1 VLDAA
6 RQTNEHFAIVPVSDD
21 IAAVE
26 TRFAAR
32 SGGTALLIYRL
43 HALGRDCH
51 LVIDTAPGN
60 TTFLGRAAIVAA
72 DVVIVPVRPL
82 PGADRDAIAVVNQL
96 RGMAGT
102 AHVFVVAVQSDGT
115 GDDVA
120 LLEDGLRQSHLA
132 VTESFPHENAIAR
145 CAALIGSPLALAP
158 ESQCAASYRSLAHKI
173 KAVIAERRGF
183 ALLMHA
189 QPPA

>member
-1 VLDAA
+1 
-6 RQTNEHFAIVPVSDD
+6 
-21 IAAVE
+21 
-26 TRFAAR
+26 
-32 SGGTALLIYRL
+32 
-43 HALGRDCH
+43 
-51 LVIDTAPGN
+51 
-60 TTFLGRAAIVAA
+60 
-72 DVVIVPVRPL
+72 
-82 PGADRDAIAVVNQL
+82 
-96 RGMAGT
+96 
-102 AHVFVVAVQSDGT
+102 VFVVAVQSDGT